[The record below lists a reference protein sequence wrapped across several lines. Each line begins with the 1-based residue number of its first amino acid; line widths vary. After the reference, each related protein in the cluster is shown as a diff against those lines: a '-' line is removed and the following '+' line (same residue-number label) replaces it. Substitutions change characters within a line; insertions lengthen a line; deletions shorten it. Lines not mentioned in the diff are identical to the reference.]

1 MPRRAVLVLLAT
13 TRAAELIGTAP
24 EDNVRRGLRP
34 WNGFFVGAEACP
46 AAATFL
52 EGLFRGARR
61 GLSFCVAR
69 ADGTVCGEHCDVVL
83 CETQLKRDLGEIA
96 RGWRRDNDPAAVSRG
111 APDASGAPAPCATAT
126 ARATC
131 PPQPLW
137 NRACEAQGVGCDRR
151 GTATPLDVVTSAY
164 PVTRYWRGLK
174 RSLPG
179 GGVSRKDATY
189 GGPRSPVPAFFGD
202 FDWLALAR
210 PEFSWDKG
218 LRDPT
223 FVFAQPEALRALRAR
238 LERVAPAARRRL
250 LYVGGSDARLS
261 GPAPIGL
268 NELYLQE
275 ADLAPLLASAAAAA
289 PNKTGDVLAAW
300 GAVWSKASTTARL
313 PGRAAAT
320 DLCARR
326 GGEAWLDCG
335 AVAREDWWAALAG
348 HKFMLDPAG
357 HGVQSPKWYEALLA
371 GAVPVCLREPAFEAL
386 AAAGWPMVLV
396 DAWDDV
402 ADAAARDR
410 WWASAGPRLAAL
422 RAAGAL
428 SAAGWFRYLQRSL
441 DVRV

>member
-46 AAATFL
+46 AAAAFL

-69 ADGTVCGEHCDVVL
+69 ADGTVCGEPCDVVL
-83 CETQLKRDLGEIA
+83 CETQLTRDLGEIA

-111 APDASGAPAPCATAT
+111 APDACGAPAPCATAT
-126 ARATC
+126 APATC

-218 LRDPT
+218 LLDPT

-261 GPAPIGL
+261 GRTK
-268 NELYLQE
+268 
-275 ADLAPLLASAAAAA
+275 LAGG
-289 PNKTGDVLAAW
+289 K
-300 GAVWSKASTTARL
+300 ST
-313 PGRAAAT
+313 RAA
-320 DLCARR
+320 L
-326 GGEAWLDCG
+326 
-335 AVAREDWWAALAG
+335 
-348 HKFMLDPAG
+348 
-357 HGVQSPKWYEALLA
+357 EALRPWFA
-371 GAVPVCLREPAFEAL
+371 RIHFE
-386 AAAGWPMVLV
+386 G
-396 DAWDDV
+396 
-402 ADAAARDR
+402 
-410 WWASAGPRLAAL
+410 
-422 RAAGAL
+422 
-428 SAAGWFRYLQRSL
+428 L
-441 DVRV
+441 DVRPRWVDVVRRRRPFF